1 MYSTLYRVFS
11 APTNFTEA
19 NHQYRGID
27 GQVHATDG
35 SFTYY
40 TDFRYACARS
50 AMGDYMSDVSGEV
63 VWRMQALEAPCCSFV
78 RVRR

>member
-19 NHQYRGID
+19 NNQYRGID

-40 TDFRYACARS
+40 TDFRY
-50 AMGDYMSDVSGEV
+50 
-63 VWRMQALEAPCCSFV
+63 V
-78 RVRR
+78 RVRTIGDGLLYRWCFGEAVWRFIHSYMRVHRWG